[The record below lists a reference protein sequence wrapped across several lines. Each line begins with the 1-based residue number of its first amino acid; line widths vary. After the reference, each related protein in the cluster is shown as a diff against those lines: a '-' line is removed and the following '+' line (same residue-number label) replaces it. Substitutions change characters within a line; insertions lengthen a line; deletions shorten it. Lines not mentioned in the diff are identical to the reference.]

1 MDPFDLYDRN
11 GELVAKGSYNQN
23 ELKNGIS
30 ESYYENGQLMDKCYY
45 KNGLLDGPYYEGS
58 GQGNMMENRYY
69 IEGKRVDIK
78 ERDQFIGFD

>member
-1 MDPFDLYDRN
+1 
-11 GELVAKGSYNQN
+11 
-23 ELKNGIS
+23 
-30 ESYYENGQLMDKCYY
+30 MDKWYY

-58 GQGNMMENRYY
+58 GQGNMMEDRYY